1 MPEICRLWVDPP
13 GEAGRAIDILKKT
26 MRVHA
31 SPNADHGIVNI
42 NCSDMDQA
50 INILKTEG
58 IESRPFKIGGKI

>member
-26 MRVHA
+26 MPVHA
-31 SPNADHGIVNI
+31 SPNADHGI
-42 NCSDMDQA
+42 
-50 INILKTEG
+50 INITCPGMDEAIYLKAEG